1 MKKFRLNYE
10 TLGDLVFMFLAT
22 MIMLYGI
29 IPLLT
34 WLF

>member
-1 MKKFRLNYE
+1 MKKFRLNTE
-10 TLGDLVFMFLAT
+10 ALGDLVFMFLAT
-22 MIMLYGI
+22 MIMLYGV